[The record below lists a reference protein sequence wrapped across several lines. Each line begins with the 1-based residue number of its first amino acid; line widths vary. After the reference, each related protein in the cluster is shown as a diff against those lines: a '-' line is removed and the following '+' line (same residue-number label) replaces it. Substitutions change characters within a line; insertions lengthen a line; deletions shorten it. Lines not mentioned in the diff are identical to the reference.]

1 MADNVDLIPLL
12 SAVVVGSV
20 LVVVVDVVV
29 IEFFFT
35 FLPGIGPPQTIPFYI
50 FKNRIENILVN
61 IGITQGTFLSI
72 Y

>member
-35 FLPGIGPPQTIPFYI
+35 FLPGIGPPQTIPFLYI
-50 FKNRIENILVN
+50 
-61 IGITQGTFLSI
+61 
-72 Y
+72 